1 MSKLNGRNDEFGREG
16 HQVDQEN
23 LWGYARGWKQLCFG
37 PYEKLLGD
45 DSEELFRSRVKCN
58 PTVPYQYLG

>member
-1 MSKLNGRNDEFGREG
+1 MSNFNGTNDEFGREG

-23 LWGYARGWKQLCFG
+23 LWGYARGCKQRCFG
-37 PYEKLLGD
+37 PNEKLLGV

-58 PTVPYQYLG
+58 PTVPYQYLD